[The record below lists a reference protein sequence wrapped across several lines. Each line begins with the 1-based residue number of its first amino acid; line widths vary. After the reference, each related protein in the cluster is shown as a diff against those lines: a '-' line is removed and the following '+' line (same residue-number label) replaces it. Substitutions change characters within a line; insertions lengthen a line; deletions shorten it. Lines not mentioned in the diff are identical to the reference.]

1 MLSQL
6 LSPIILFFV
15 LGMAAGFGR
24 SDLSVPE
31 QVAKGL
37 SLYLMAAIGLKGGIE
52 VAEVGFSSD
61 MLIAAGVGMVLS
73 CALPLPAF
81 WMLQKFG
88 RIDRINAAAVS
99 AHYGSVSVVTFV
111 TAVEILPASGLS
123 AEGYMVAVMALME
136 TPAIVVGLML
146 ARSRGFAKSG
156 SQTNLVRET
165 LLNGSVVMLAGSFAV
180 GLTIGPSGFAS
191 IAPVFESGFRGLLCL
206 FLLDM
211 GLVAAR
217 RLRGSQVLTPRMVAL
232 AIFIPVFNGTIGVL
246 AGTIAGLDPGSVAI
260 LGTLAGSASYIAV
273 PAAMRLAL
281 PEADPGIY
289 LTMSLAITFP
299 FNLTL
304 GIPFYTIMASGLQP

>member
-1 MLSQL
+1 
-6 LSPIILFFV
+6 
-15 LGMAAGFGR
+15 
-24 SDLSVPE
+24 
-31 QVAKGL
+31 
-37 SLYLMAAIGLKGGIE
+37 
-52 VAEVGFSSD
+52 
-61 MLIAAGVGMVLS
+61 
-73 CALPLPAF
+73 
-81 WMLQKFG
+81 
-88 RIDRINAAAVS
+88 
-99 AHYGSVSVVTFV
+99 
-111 TAVEILPASGLS
+111 
-123 AEGYMVAVMALME
+123 
-136 TPAIVVGLML
+136 
-146 ARSRGFAKSG
+146 
-156 SQTNLVRET
+156 
-165 LLNGSVVMLAGSFAV
+165 MLAGSFAV